1 MASLTQFQKKMA
13 ARRGTSSIDKL
24 SRQYQEQIKNITG
37 EYETSFADYTKKR
50 AETMAPFEAATEQY
64 KKDYSVYQTSAS
76 AYKSKLSDYQAVL
89 ADISKNPY
97 EQVGYYLTHAR
108 DGGSSMRDVV
118 INGVGRFREDRLPS
132 NIIDVV
138 ENNQRKIYKKR
149 EAPAFTEK
157 APTAPIQP
165 VAPEI
170 PEFDT
175 KTFEEKKALTEQTYQ
190 RELGERKAARLGA
203 VSRKERR
210 PLLSSTQA

>member
-1 MASLTQFQKKMA
+1 MAALTQFQKKMA

-50 AETMAPFEAATEQY
+50 AETMAPFESATEQY
-64 KKDYSVYQTSAS
+64 KKDYSVYETSAS
-76 AYKSKLSDYQAVL
+76 AYKSKLSDYQATL

-97 EQVGYYLTHAR
+97 QQMSYYLTHN
-108 DGGSSMRDVV
+108 DGSANYRDVV

-132 NIIDVV
+132 NILDVV

-149 EAPAFTEK
+149 EAPKFTE
-157 APTAPIQP
+157 TAPSAPEQP

-175 KTFEEKKALTEQTYQ
+175 KPFEEKKALAEQEFK
-190 RELGERKAARLGA
+190 RETSERKAARLGA